1 MHDEEWLGV
10 KTSLKKIRGK
20 PSSRTRF
27 GVKLS
32 KKEVV
37 AVSRKQYHRQN
48 VRRHDFLFEIKKY
61 ETSLKKRGLT
71 VATSLSISLTDF
83 EFTCD
88 TDCVE
93 YCSIIMPVVMML

>member
-37 AVSRKQYHRQN
+37 AVAGKQYHRQN
-48 VRRHDFLFEIKKY
+48 VRRFFVSDKKY

>member
-37 AVSRKQYHRQN
+37 AVVGKQYHRQN
-48 VRRHDFLFEIKKY
+48 VRRYDFLLIKKIKNMRP
-61 ETSLKKRGLT
+61 L
-71 VATSLSISLTDF
+71 
-83 EFTCD
+83 
-88 TDCVE
+88 
-93 YCSIIMPVVMML
+93 